1 MSALGPVN
9 PGTSRVGRIPEV
21 FFDFGDGRAVDEDSE
36 DDGCDQLCD
45 VHRYWVEGT
54 VLYGRSTRKKN
65 GDLLIANIVID
76 DITKFF

>member
-1 MSALGPVN
+1 MKLSLRDVLKKEGVTQIEFARRMNVTKPYVN
-9 PGTSRVGRIPEV
+9 
-21 FFDFGDGRAVDEDSE
+21 
-36 DDGCDQLCD
+36 QLCD